1 MKGRWGRFWAEE
13 ICKMTIGLPDIR
25 TFLVFSTAPC
35 SGCGFKSVNGNK
47 INCYMRQFYAIV
59 VFFLFLQTPVTANA
73 QYSDSALLHSEWRAF
88 WIDVPDESPTGYGVY
103 LFRKSIDLSA
113 KPDSFIIHVS
123 ADNRYKLF
131 VNGTLVSLG
140 PARGDLDHWNFA
152 TLDIAP
158 FLKSGKN
165 IIAAR
170 VWNDGEWRPEGQISL
185 RTGFIL
191 QGNGVA
197 EQIVNTGSDWKCI
210 RDKTELPLKY
220 SPPTYYVAGPGELV
234 NMNYFLSGWEKP
246 DYSDSNWRQAR
257 IIMPGIP
264 KNLIGGY
271 GTVSGWLL
279 QQSILPPMELRK
291 QRFST
296 VRNSTS
302 VQIPVGFPSSKMP
315 IGIPPHSTATI
326 LLDQGFLSNAYPEI
340 TFSGGRDGTI
350 SLGFAE
356 ALFNKYPSKG
366 NRNEIDGK
374 VFLGRK
380 DSIISNGSPGQEFSP
395 LTFRTYRYVQLNV
408 STKADSLIID
418 DILGTATGY
427 PFQLNAHLESDNPE
441 LGKILETGW
450 RTARLCAMETYMDCP
465 YYEQLQYIGDAR
477 IQALVSLF
485 NSGDERLLRN
495 AMNQMDNSRRPE
507 GVTLSRHPSY
517 TPQYIP
523 TFSFWYIGMLHDY
536 MMYGRDSN
544 FIVNKLP
551 GERQILQ
558 YFRSYQQP
566 DGSLAGTPF
575 WMFTDWV
582 ETKGWH
588 SGVGPIGIDG
598 TSALIDLQ
606 LLWAYQL
613 AADLESRY
621 GLETYSLLYDRY
633 AQQLKN
639 TIRNK
644 YWDDTRHLFA
654 DRSEKDFFS
663 QHANTLAI
671 LTGLFNR
678 DQEKIVA
685 GKLLT
690 DSTLAPASIYFKFYL
705 HSALIKAGLG
715 NGYLNWLGL
724 WRRNLEMGLTT
735 WSEISDI
742 NNARSDCHAWG
753 SSPNIEF
760 FRTVMGIDSDSPGFA
775 SVKVQPHL
783 ADLKFISGEI
793 PHPLGKISAAYKL
806 ENGNWNILIHI
817 PPGVS
822 GRFIWKDKSFPL
834 KSGENRFSL
843 KA

>member
-1 MKGRWGRFWAEE
+1 MDR
-13 ICKMTIGLPDIR
+13 LPAI
-25 TFLVFSTAPC
+25 LVFLFFMQIQ
-35 SGCGFKSVNGNK
+35 FKAVSQNAGLS
-47 INCYMRQFYAIV
+47 I
-59 VFFLFLQTPVTANA
+59 LQN
-73 QYSDSALLHSEWRAF
+73 EWKAS

-103 LFRKSIDLSA
+103 LFRKSIDLSV
-113 KPDSFIIHVS
+113 KPDSFLIHVS
-123 ADNRYKLF
+123 ADNRYKLY
-131 VNGTLVSLG
+131 VNGIQVSLG

-152 TLDIAP
+152 TVDIAP
-158 FLKSGKN
+158 FLKTGKN

-191 QGNGVA
+191 QGNGTA
-197 EQIVNTGSDWKCI
+197 EQVVNTGSEWKCI
-210 RDKTELPLKY
+210 RDRTEQPLKY

-246 DYSDSNWRQAR
+246 DFSDSGWKQAR
-257 IIMPGIP
+257 IVMPGIP

-279 QQSILPPMELRK
+279 QHSILPHMELQK
-291 QRFST
+291 QRFRE
-296 VRNSTS
+296 VRNSAG
-302 VQIPVGFPSSKMP
+302 VQIPGSFPSLKKTL
-315 IGIPPHSTATI
+315 IIPPHSTATI
-326 LLDQGFLSNAYPEI
+326 LLDQGFLTNAYPELI
-340 TFSGGRDGTI
+340 FSGGKDGTI
-350 SLGFAE
+350 SIGYAE
-356 ALFNKYPSKG
+356 ALFSKYPAKG
-366 NRNEIDGK
+366 NRNDIGGK

-380 DSIISNGSPGQEFSP
+380 DSIISNGNPGQEFSP
-395 LTFRTYRYVQLNV
+395 LTYRTYRYVQLNI
-408 STKADSLIID
+408 STKADSLVIG
-418 DILGTATGY
+418 DISGTATGY
-427 PFQLNAHLESDNPE
+427 PFQMNARLESDNPE
-441 LGKILETGW
+441 LKKILETGW

-477 IQALVSLF
+477 IQAMVSLY

-544 FIVNKLP
+544 FIKNKLP

-558 YFRSYQQP
+558 YFGNYQRP
-566 DGSLAGTPF
+566 DGSLAGVPF

-588 SGVGPIGIDG
+588 SGVGPIGHDG

-613 AADLESRY
+613 AAKLETRY
-621 GLETYSLLYDRY
+621 GLQAYSILYERY

-639 TIRNK
+639 TIRKK
-644 YWDDTRHLFA
+644 YWDEARHLYA

-671 LTGLFNR
+671 LTGLFDR

-685 GKLLT
+685 GKLLS
-690 DSTLAPASIYFKFYL
+690 DSTLAPASIYFKYYL

-735 WSEISDI
+735 WAEISDI
-742 NNARSDCHAWG
+742 DNARSDCHAWG

-760 FRTVMGIDSDSPGFA
+760 FRTVLGIDSDAPGFTK
-775 SVKVQPHL
+775 VKIQPHL

-793 PHPLGKISAAYKL
+793 PHPLGKISVAYKL
-806 ENGNWNILIHI
+806 ENSNWNILINI

-822 GRFIWKDKSFPL
+822 GRFIWKDKSISL
-834 KSGENRFSL
+834 KSGENRFSV
-843 KA
+843 KV